1 MNKNNSFRSS
11 NFQLFFVNLSHILNV
26 FIIHL
31 KITPMLSTLKKYF
44 GYNSFR
50 PMQEDIIRHILSN
63 KDCLV
68 LMPTGGGKS
77 ICYQIPA
84 LMMPGT
90 AIVVSPLISL
100 MKDQVES
107 LRANGI
113 AAAALNSN
121 ASEAENH
128 DIAERANKGEYKLL
142 YVSPEKLMSE
152 IQYGIFSNSHGTA
165 PTGSLKV
172 SMFAIDEA
180 HCISHWG
187 HDFRPEYTQLGW
199 LKELFPNVPVAA
211 FTATADKITKEDII
225 QQLRLDKDETEE
237 VKIFISSFDRP
248 NLSLDVR
255 RGYSAKD
262 KLRFLLSLIA
272 RHHNESGIIYCM
284 SRKTTE
290 MVAEKLQEKG
300 IRAKAYHAGLS
311 AKERDDVQ
319 EAFIK
324 DEIDVVC
331 ATVAFGMG
339 IDKSNVRFVV
349 HYNLPK
355 SIESYYQEIG
365 RGGRDGLPCETIL
378 FYQVGDLITL
388 RKFAE
393 DSGQQNINNEK
404 LDRMQEYA
412 ESQVCRRRILL
423 NYFGETM
430 DHNCENC
437 DVCKNPPQ
445 RFDGTILV
453 QKALS
458 AIMRTQ
464 QQVGFK
470 LLIDILRGASNQE
483 VYQKGYHLIKTY
495 GCGRDVIF
503 KDWQDYLL
511 QMLHLG
517 YIEIDYKDNSHIKIT
532 SQGEDVLY
540 KRKQALLATINRE
553 DFTVKG
559 RKQKELQQLHF
570 EEQQTE
576 KTEDK
581 TLFENLRQ
589 LRLKIA
595 SERSVPPY
603 VIFSD
608 KTLHQL
614 AIVQPITYIAF
625 GSISGVGTHKLE
637 SLGTIFV
644 KAIREYKGL
653 STNESEEWNNRN
665 INKDIEIKDS
675 VTTPKAKKSVRDFV
689 TFNGTEYHI
698 GSELMG
704 CIKWRTTIE
713 YVGKDVYYNLWKEN
727 RYPMTRYIS
736 EDVQCRDMVVKH
748 FAEIISAVYNVEVS
762 PDYQTVI
769 IPVRTEYD
777 ENGKPV
783 HSLDGVSF
791 EEALDKYRE
800 FVEQNGH
807 LPFATSGEYEC
818 SLRRWQQE
826 INHDI
831 RPLTHTQYKEFEE
844 LMASYA
850 DVPRTRVI
858 WEKKKEQEKENMSY
872 IEQQRLKHSKAYAQ
886 WTKEEDQKLIE
897 LYSKGE
903 TIEELCKIFA
913 RNKGAIK
920 SRIKKLSQ

>member
-1 MNKNNSFRSS
+1 
-11 NFQLFFVNLSHILNV
+11 
-26 FIIHL
+26 
-31 KITPMLSTLKKYF
+31 MLSTLKRYF

-50 PMQEDIIRHILSN
+50 PLQENIIRHILSN
-63 KDCLV
+63 KDSLV

-128 DIAERANKGEYKLL
+128 DIAERAYRGEYKLL
-142 YVSPEKLMSE
+142 YVSPEKLLSE
-152 IQYGIFSNSHGTA
+152 IQYGILSNSCGTA
-165 PTGSLKV
+165 PAGSLKV

-180 HCISHWG
+180 HCISQWG
-187 HDFRPEYTQLGW
+187 HDFRPEYTQLGR

-225 QQLRLDKDETEE
+225 QQLRLDKDETGK

-262 KLRFLLSLIA
+262 KLRFLFSLIA

-290 MVAEKLQEKG
+290 RVAEKLQENG

-319 EAFIK
+319 EAFIN

-393 DSGQQNINNEK
+393 ESGQQDINNEK

-495 GCGRDVIF
+495 GCGRDVQF

-540 KRKQALLATINRE
+540 KRKQAQLAIINRE

-559 RKQKELQQLHF
+559 RKQKERQQLHF
-570 EEQQTE
+570 EELQTE
-576 KTEDK
+576 MAEDK
-581 TLFENLRQ
+581 TLFENLRL

-595 SERSVPPY
+595 SERGVPPY
-603 VIFSD
+603 VVFSD

-653 STNESEEWNNRN
+653 STNETEEWNDKN

-675 VTTPKAKKSVRDFV
+675 VTTPKVKKSVRDFV

-704 CIKWRTTIE
+704 CIKWHTTIKN
-713 YVGKDVYYNLWKEN
+713 VGKDVYYTLWQEN
-727 RYPMTRYIS
+727 RYPMIRYIS
-736 EDVQCRDMVVKH
+736 EDVQCRDMVVKR
-748 FAEIISAVYNVEVS
+748 FAEIISAVYNVVVS
-762 PDYQTVI
+762 SDYQTVT

-783 HSLDGVSF
+783 HSLEGASF
-791 EEALDKYRE
+791 EEALDKFKQ

-850 DVPRTRVI
+850 DMPRTRVL

-872 IEQQRLKHSKAYAQ
+872 IEQQRLKHSKAYVQ
-886 WTKEEDQKLIE
+886 WTEDEDKKLIE
-897 LYSKGE
+897 LHAIGK
-903 TIEELCKIFA
+903 TIEELCKIFE
-913 RNKGAIK
+913 RNEGAIK

>member
-1 MNKNNSFRSS
+1 
-11 NFQLFFVNLSHILNV
+11 
-26 FIIHL
+26 
-31 KITPMLSTLKKYF
+31 MLSTLKRYF

-50 PMQEDIIRHILSN
+50 PLQENIIRHILSN
-63 KDCLV
+63 KDSLV

-128 DIAERANKGEYKLL
+128 DIAERAYRGEYKLL
-142 YVSPEKLMSE
+142 YVSPEKLLSE
-152 IQYGIFSNSHGTA
+152 IQYGILSNSCGTA
-165 PTGSLKV
+165 PAGSLKV

-180 HCISHWG
+180 HCISQWG
-187 HDFRPEYTQLGW
+187 HDFRPEYTQLGR

-225 QQLRLDKDETEE
+225 QQLRLDKDETGK

-262 KLRFLLSLIA
+262 KLRFLFSFIA

-290 MVAEKLQEKG
+290 RVAEKLQENG

-319 EAFIK
+319 EAFIN

-393 DSGQQNINNEK
+393 ESGQQDINNEK

-423 NYFGETM
+423 NYFSETM
-430 DHNCENC
+430 DHDCYNC
-437 DVCKNPPQ
+437 DVCKNPPH

-495 GCGRDVIF
+495 GCGRDVQF

-540 KRKQALLATINRE
+540 KRKQAQLAIINRE

-559 RKQKELQQLHF
+559 RKQKERQQLHF
-570 EEQQTE
+570 EELQTE
-576 KTEDK
+576 MAEDK
-581 TLFENLRQ
+581 TLFENLRL

-595 SERSVPPY
+595 SERGVPPY
-603 VIFSD
+603 VVFSD

-644 KAIREYKGL
+644 KAIRDYKGL
-653 STNESEEWNNRN
+653 STNETEEWNDKN

-675 VTTPKAKKSVRDFV
+675 VTTPKVKKSVRDFV

-704 CIKWRTTIE
+704 CIKWHTTIKN
-713 YVGKDVYYNLWKEN
+713 VGKDVYYTLWQEN

-736 EDVQCRDMVVKH
+736 EDVQCRDMVVKR
-748 FAEIISAVYNVEVS
+748 FAEIISAVYNVVVS
-762 PDYQTVI
+762 SDYQTVT

-783 HSLDGVSF
+783 HSLEGASF
-791 EEALDKYRE
+791 EEALDKFKQ

-850 DVPRTRVI
+850 DMPRTRVL

-872 IEQQRLKHSKAYAQ
+872 IEQQRLKHSKAYVQ
-886 WTKEEDQKLIE
+886 WTEDEDKKLIE
-897 LYSKGE
+897 LHAIGK
-903 TIEELCKIFA
+903 TIEELCKIFE
-913 RNKGAIK
+913 RNEGAIK

>member
-1 MNKNNSFRSS
+1 
-11 NFQLFFVNLSHILNV
+11 
-26 FIIHL
+26 
-31 KITPMLSTLKKYF
+31 MLSTLKRYF

-50 PMQEDIIRHILSN
+50 PLQENIIRYILSN

-128 DIAERANKGEYKLL
+128 DIAERAYRGEYKLL
-142 YVSPEKLMSE
+142 YVSPEKLLSE
-152 IQYGIFSNSHGTA
+152 IQHGIFSNSCGTK

-180 HCISHWG
+180 HCISQWG
-187 HDFRPEYTQLGW
+187 HDFRQEYTQLGK

-225 QQLRLDKDETEE
+225 QQLRLDKDETGE

-284 SRKTTE
+284 SRKNTE
-290 MVAEKLQEKG
+290 MVAEKLQENG

-311 AKERDDVQ
+311 AMERDDVQ
-319 EAFIK
+319 EAFIN

-393 DSGQQNINNEK
+393 ESGQQDINNEK

-430 DHNCENC
+430 DHDCDNC
-437 DVCKNPPQ
+437 DVCKNPPH

-464 QQVGFK
+464 QKVGFK

-540 KRKQALLATINRE
+540 KRKQAQLAFINRE

-559 RKQKELQQLHF
+559 RKQKKERQQLHF

-576 KTEDK
+576 MTEDK

-595 SERSVPPY
+595 SERGVPPY

-608 KTLHQL
+608 KTLHHL

-653 STNESEEWNNRN
+653 STNETEEWNDTT
-665 INKDIEIKDS
+665 IKKDIVIKDS

-713 YVGKDVYYNLWKEN
+713 NVGKDVYYNLWQEN

-736 EDVQCRDMVVKH
+736 EDVQCRNMVVKR
-748 FAEIISAVYNVEVS
+748 FAEIISAVYNVVVS
-762 PDYQTVI
+762 SDYQTVI

-791 EEALDKYRE
+791 EEALDKFRR

-807 LPFATSGEYEC
+807 LPFATSSEYEC

-850 DVPRTRVI
+850 DMPKTRVL

-872 IEQQRLKHSKAYAQ
+872 IEQQRLKHSKAYVQ
-886 WTKEEDQKLIE
+886 WTEDEDKKLIE
-897 LYSKGE
+897 LHAIGK
-903 TIEELCKIFA
+903 TIEELCKIFE
-913 RNKGAIK
+913 RNEGAIK

>member
-1 MNKNNSFRSS
+1 
-11 NFQLFFVNLSHILNV
+11 
-26 FIIHL
+26 
-31 KITPMLSTLKKYF
+31 MLSTLKRYF
-44 GYNSFR
+44 FFFFFR
-50 PMQEDIIRHILSN
+50 PLQENIIRHILSN
-63 KDCLV
+63 KDSLV

-128 DIAERANKGEYKLL
+128 DIAERAYRGEYKLL
-142 YVSPEKLMSE
+142 YVSPEKLLSK
-152 IQYGIFSNSHGTA
+152 IQYGILSNSCGTA
-165 PTGSLKV
+165 PAGSLKV

-180 HCISHWG
+180 HCISQWG
-187 HDFRPEYTQLGW
+187 HDFRPEYTQLGR

-225 QQLRLDKDETEE
+225 QQLRLDKDETGK
-237 VKIFISSFDRP
+237 VKIFISSFERP

-262 KLRFLLSLIA
+262 KLRFLFSLIA

-290 MVAEKLQEKG
+290 RVAEKLQENG

-311 AKERDDVQ
+311 ARERDDVQ
-319 EAFIK
+319 EAFIN

-393 DSGQQNINNEK
+393 ESGQQDINNEK

-412 ESQVCRRRILL
+412 ESQVCRRSILL
-423 NYFGETM
+423 NYFSETM
-430 DHNCENC
+430 DHDCYNC
-437 DVCKNPPQ
+437 DVCKNPPH

-495 GCGRDVIF
+495 GCGRDVQF

-517 YIEIDYKDNSHIKIT
+517 YIEIDYKDNSHIKIK

-540 KRKQALLATINRE
+540 KRKQAQLAIINRE

-559 RKQKELQQLHF
+559 RKQKERQQLHF
-570 EEQQTE
+570 EELQTE
-576 KTEDK
+576 MAEDK
-581 TLFENLRQ
+581 TLFENLRL

-595 SERSVPPY
+595 SERGVPPY
-603 VIFSD
+603 VVFSD

-644 KAIREYKGL
+644 KAIRVYKGL
-653 STNESEEWNNRN
+653 STNETEEWNDKN
-665 INKDIEIKDS
+665 INKDIVIKES
-675 VTTPKAKKSVRDFV
+675 VTTSKAKKSVRNFV

-704 CIKWRTTIE
+704 CIKWHTTIKN
-713 YVGKDVYYNLWKEN
+713 VGKDVYYTLWQEN

-736 EDVQCRDMVVKH
+736 EDLQYRDMVVKR
-748 FAEIISAVYNVEVS
+748 FAEIISALYNVVVS
-762 PDYQTVI
+762 SDYQTVT

-783 HSLDGVSF
+783 HSLEGASF
-791 EEALDKYRE
+791 EEALDKFKQ

-850 DVPRTRVI
+850 DMPRTRVL

-872 IEQQRLKHSKAYAQ
+872 IEQQRLKHSKAYVQ
-886 WTKEEDQKLIE
+886 WTEDEDKKLIE
-897 LYSKGE
+897 LHAMGK
-903 TIEELCKIFA
+903 TIEELCKIFE
-913 RNKGAIK
+913 RNEGAIK
-920 SRIKKLSQ
+920 SRIKKISQ

>member
-1 MNKNNSFRSS
+1 
-11 NFQLFFVNLSHILNV
+11 
-26 FIIHL
+26 
-31 KITPMLSTLKKYF
+31 MLSTLKRYF

-50 PMQEDIIRHILSN
+50 PLQENIIRHILSN

-128 DIAERANKGEYKLL
+128 DIAERAYRGEYKLL
-142 YVSPEKLMSE
+142 YVSPEKLLSE
-152 IQYGIFSNSHGTA
+152 IQYGIFSNSHGTE

-180 HCISHWG
+180 HCISQWG
-187 HDFRPEYTQLGW
+187 HDFRPEYTQLGK

-225 QQLRLDKDETEE
+225 QQLRLDKDETGE

-255 RGYSAKD
+255 RGYSAKE

-300 IRAKAYHAGLS
+300 IRAKAYHARLS

-319 EAFIK
+319 EAFIN

-339 IDKSNVRFVV
+339 IDKSNVHFVV

-378 FYQVGDLITL
+378 FYQVGDLIML

-393 DSGQQNINNEK
+393 ESGQQNINNEK

-430 DHNCENC
+430 DHDCDNC
-437 DVCKNPPQ
+437 DVCKNPPK

-458 AIMRTQ
+458 AIMRTK

-540 KRKQALLATINRE
+540 KRKQALLAIINRE

-559 RKQKELQQLHF
+559 RKQKERQQLQF

-576 KTEDK
+576 MAEDK

-595 SERSVPPY
+595 SERGVPPY

-625 GSISGVGTHKLE
+625 GSISGIGTHKLE

-653 STNESEEWNNRN
+653 STKETEEWNDKN

-689 TFNGTEYHI
+689 TLNGTEYHI

-704 CIKWRTTIE
+704 CIKWRTTIGN
-713 YVGKDVYYNLWKEN
+713 VSKDVYYTLWQEN

-736 EDVQCRDMVVKH
+736 EDVQCRDMVVKR

-783 HSLDGVSF
+783 HSLEGVSF
-791 EEALDKYRE
+791 EEALDKFKQ
-800 FVEQNGH
+800 FVKQNGH

-850 DVPRTRVI
+850 DLPRTRVL
-858 WEKKKEQEKENMSY
+858 WEKKKEQAFYDALTKPQAVKDFYENDQLVAMAKELTEALRSSKTIDWRQKESARAKMRSMVKRLLKKY
-872 IEQQRLKHSKAYAQ
+872 KYPPEEQEAALETVIRQC
-886 WTKEEDQKLIE
+886 E
-897 LYSKGE
+897 LYADSDD
-903 TIEELCKIFA
+903 
-913 RNKGAIK
+913 N
-920 SRIKKLSQ
+920 

>member
-1 MNKNNSFRSS
+1 
-11 NFQLFFVNLSHILNV
+11 
-26 FIIHL
+26 
-31 KITPMLSTLKKYF
+31 MLSTLKRYF

-50 PMQEDIIRHILSN
+50 PLQENIIRHILSN

-128 DIAERANKGEYKLL
+128 DIAERAYRGEYKLL
-142 YVSPEKLMSE
+142 YVSPEKLLSE
-152 IQYGIFSNSHGTA
+152 IQYGILSNSCGTA
-165 PTGSLKV
+165 PAGSLKV

-180 HCISHWG
+180 HCISQWG
-187 HDFRPEYTQLGW
+187 HDFRPEYTQLGR

-225 QQLRLDKDETEE
+225 QQLRLDKDETGK

-262 KLRFLLSLIA
+262 KLRFLFSLIA

-290 MVAEKLQEKG
+290 RVAEKLQENG

-319 EAFIK
+319 EAFIN

-393 DSGQQNINNEK
+393 ESGQQDINNEK

-423 NYFGETM
+423 NYFSETM
-430 DHNCENC
+430 DHDCYNC
-437 DVCKNPPQ
+437 DVCKNPPH

-495 GCGRDVIF
+495 GCGRDVQF

-540 KRKQALLATINRE
+540 KRKQAQLAIINRE

-559 RKQKELQQLHF
+559 RKQKERQQLHF
-570 EEQQTE
+570 EELQTE
-576 KTEDK
+576 MAEDK
-581 TLFENLRQ
+581 TLFENLRL

-595 SERSVPPY
+595 SERGVPPY
-603 VIFSD
+603 VVFSD

-653 STNESEEWNNRN
+653 STNETEEWNDKN

-675 VTTPKAKKSVRDFV
+675 VTTPKVKKSVRDFV

-704 CIKWRTTIE
+704 CIKWHTTIKN
-713 YVGKDVYYNLWKEN
+713 VGKDVYYTLWQEN

-736 EDVQCRDMVVKH
+736 EDVQCRDMVVKR
-748 FAEIISAVYNVEVS
+748 FAEIISAVYNVVVS
-762 PDYQTVI
+762 SDYQTVT

-783 HSLDGVSF
+783 HSLEGASF
-791 EEALDKYRE
+791 EEALDKFKQ

-850 DVPRTRVI
+850 DMPRTRVL

-872 IEQQRLKHSKAYAQ
+872 IEQQRLKHSKAYVQ
-886 WTKEEDQKLIE
+886 WTEDEDKKLIE
-897 LYSKGE
+897 LHAIGK
-903 TIEELCKIFA
+903 TIEELCEIFE
-913 RNKGAIK
+913 RNEGAIK

>member
-1 MNKNNSFRSS
+1 
-11 NFQLFFVNLSHILNV
+11 
-26 FIIHL
+26 
-31 KITPMLSTLKKYF
+31 MLSTLKRYF

-50 PMQEDIIRHILSN
+50 PLQENIIRHILSN

-128 DIAERANKGEYKLL
+128 DIAERAYRGEYKLL
-142 YVSPEKLMSE
+142 YVSPEKLLSE
-152 IQYGIFSNSHGTA
+152 IQYGILSNSCGTA
-165 PTGSLKV
+165 PAGSLKV

-180 HCISHWG
+180 HCISQWG
-187 HDFRPEYTQLGW
+187 HDFRPEYTQLGR

-225 QQLRLDKDETEE
+225 QQLRLDKDETGK

-262 KLRFLLSLIA
+262 KLRFLFSLIA

-290 MVAEKLQEKG
+290 RVAEKLQENG

-319 EAFIK
+319 EAFIN

-393 DSGQQNINNEK
+393 ESGQQDINNEK

-423 NYFGETM
+423 NYFSETM
-430 DHNCENC
+430 DHDCYNC
-437 DVCKNPPQ
+437 DVCKNPPH

-495 GCGRDVIF
+495 GCGRDVQF

-540 KRKQALLATINRE
+540 KRKQAQLAIINRE

-559 RKQKELQQLHF
+559 RKQKERQQLHF
-570 EEQQTE
+570 EELQTE
-576 KTEDK
+576 MAEDK
-581 TLFENLRQ
+581 TLFENLRL

-595 SERSVPPY
+595 SERGVPPY
-603 VIFSD
+603 VVFSD

-653 STNESEEWNNRN
+653 STNETEEWNDKN

-675 VTTPKAKKSVRDFV
+675 VTTPKVKKSVRDFV

-704 CIKWRTTIE
+704 CIKWHTTIKN
-713 YVGKDVYYNLWKEN
+713 VGKDVYYTLWQEN

-736 EDVQCRDMVVKH
+736 EDVQCRDMVVKR
-748 FAEIISAVYNVEVS
+748 FAEIISAVYNVVVS
-762 PDYQTVI
+762 SDYQTVT

-783 HSLDGVSF
+783 HSLEGASF
-791 EEALDKYRE
+791 EEALDKFKQ

-850 DVPRTRVI
+850 DMPRTRVL

-872 IEQQRLKHSKAYAQ
+872 IEQQRLKHSKAYVQ
-886 WTKEEDQKLIE
+886 WTEDEDKKLIE
-897 LYSKGE
+897 LHAIGK
-903 TIEELCKIFA
+903 TIEDLCKIFE
-913 RNKGAIK
+913 RNEGAIK

>member
-1 MNKNNSFRSS
+1 
-11 NFQLFFVNLSHILNV
+11 
-26 FIIHL
+26 
-31 KITPMLSTLKKYF
+31 MLSTLKRYF

-50 PMQEDIIRHILSN
+50 PLQENIIRHILSN
-63 KDCLV
+63 KDSLV

-128 DIAERANKGEYKLL
+128 DIAERAYRGEYKLL
-142 YVSPEKLMSE
+142 YVSPEKLLSE
-152 IQYGIFSNSHGTA
+152 IQYGILSNSCGTA
-165 PTGSLKV
+165 PAGSLKV

-180 HCISHWG
+180 HCISQWG
-187 HDFRPEYTQLGW
+187 HDFRPEYTQLGR

-225 QQLRLDKDETEE
+225 QQLRLDKDETGK

-262 KLRFLLSLIA
+262 KLRFLFSLIA

-290 MVAEKLQEKG
+290 RVAEKLQENG

-319 EAFIK
+319 EAFIN

-393 DSGQQNINNEK
+393 ESGQQDINNEK

-423 NYFGETM
+423 NYFSETM
-430 DHNCENC
+430 DHDCYNC
-437 DVCKNPPQ
+437 DVCKNPPH

-495 GCGRDVIF
+495 GCGRDVQF

-540 KRKQALLATINRE
+540 KRKQAQLAIINRE

-559 RKQKELQQLHF
+559 RKQKERQQLHF
-570 EEQQTE
+570 EELQTE
-576 KTEDK
+576 MAEDK
-581 TLFENLRQ
+581 TLFENLRL

-595 SERSVPPY
+595 SERGVPPY
-603 VIFSD
+603 VVFSD

-653 STNESEEWNNRN
+653 STNETEEWNDKN

-675 VTTPKAKKSVRDFV
+675 VTTPKVKKSVRDFV

-704 CIKWRTTIE
+704 CIKWHTTIKN
-713 YVGKDVYYNLWKEN
+713 VGKDVYYTLWQEN

-736 EDVQCRDMVVKH
+736 EDVQCRDMVVKR
-748 FAEIISAVYNVEVS
+748 FAEIISAVYNVVVS
-762 PDYQTVI
+762 SDYQTVT

-783 HSLDGVSF
+783 HSLEGASF
-791 EEALDKYRE
+791 EEALDKFKQ

-850 DVPRTRVI
+850 DMPRTRVL

-872 IEQQRLKHSKAYAQ
+872 IEQQRLKHSKAYVQ
-886 WTKEEDQKLIE
+886 WTEDEDKKLIE
-897 LYSKGE
+897 LHAIGK
-903 TIEELCKIFA
+903 TIEELCKIFE
-913 RNKGAIK
+913 RNEGAIK

>member
-1 MNKNNSFRSS
+1 
-11 NFQLFFVNLSHILNV
+11 
-26 FIIHL
+26 
-31 KITPMLSTLKKYF
+31 MLSTLKRYF

-50 PMQEDIIRHILSN
+50 PLQENIIRHILSN

-128 DIAERANKGEYKLL
+128 DIAERAYRGEYKLL
-142 YVSPEKLMSE
+142 YVSPEKLLSE
-152 IQYGIFSNSHGTA
+152 IQYGILSNSCGIA

-180 HCISHWG
+180 HCISQWG
-187 HDFRPEYTQLGW
+187 HDFRPEYTQLGR

-225 QQLRLDKDETEE
+225 QQLRLDKDETGK

-262 KLRFLLSLIA
+262 KLRFLFSLIA

-290 MVAEKLQEKG
+290 RVAEKLQENG

-319 EAFIK
+319 EAFIN

-393 DSGQQNINNEK
+393 ESGQQDINNEK

-423 NYFGETM
+423 NYFSETM
-430 DHNCENC
+430 DHDCYNC
-437 DVCKNPPQ
+437 DVCKNPPH

-495 GCGRDVIF
+495 GCGRDVQF

-540 KRKQALLATINRE
+540 KRKQAQLAIINRE

-559 RKQKELQQLHF
+559 RKQKERQQLHF
-570 EEQQTE
+570 EELLTE
-576 KTEDK
+576 MAEDK
-581 TLFENLRQ
+581 TLFENLRL

-595 SERSVPPY
+595 SERGVPPY

-653 STNESEEWNNRN
+653 STNETEEWNDKN

-675 VTTPKAKKSVRDFV
+675 VTTPKVKKSVRDFV

-704 CIKWRTTIE
+704 RIKWHTTIKN
-713 YVGKDVYYNLWKEN
+713 VGKDVYYTLWQEN

-736 EDVQCRDMVVKH
+736 EDVQCRDMVVKR
-748 FAEIISAVYNVEVS
+748 FAEIISAVYNVVVS
-762 PDYQTVI
+762 SDYQTVT

-783 HSLDGVSF
+783 HSLEGVSF
-791 EEALDKYRE
+791 EEALDKFKQ

-850 DVPRTRVI
+850 DLPRTRVL

-872 IEQQRLKHSKAYAQ
+872 IEQQRLKHSKAYVQ
-886 WTKEEDQKLIE
+886 WTEDEDKKLIE
-897 LYSKGE
+897 LHAIGK
-903 TIEELCKIFA
+903 TIEELCKIFE
-913 RNKGAIK
+913 RNEGAIK

>member
-1 MNKNNSFRSS
+1 
-11 NFQLFFVNLSHILNV
+11 
-26 FIIHL
+26 
-31 KITPMLSTLKKYF
+31 MLSTLKRYF

-50 PMQEDIIRHILSN
+50 PLQENIIRHILSN

-128 DIAERANKGEYKLL
+128 DIAERAYRGEYKLL
-142 YVSPEKLMSE
+142 YVSPEKLLSE
-152 IQYGIFSNSHGTA
+152 IQYGILSNSCGTA
-165 PTGSLKV
+165 PAGSLKV

-180 HCISHWG
+180 HCISQWG
-187 HDFRPEYTQLGW
+187 YDFRPEYTQLGR

-225 QQLRLDKDETEE
+225 QQLRLDKDETGK
-237 VKIFISSFDRP
+237 VKIFISSFERP

-262 KLRFLLSLIA
+262 KLRFLFSLIA

-290 MVAEKLQEKG
+290 RVAEKLQENG

-311 AKERDDVQ
+311 ARERDDVQ
-319 EAFIK
+319 EAFIN

-393 DSGQQNINNEK
+393 ESGQQDINNEK

-423 NYFGETM
+423 NYFSETM
-430 DHNCENC
+430 DHDCYNC
-437 DVCKNPPQ
+437 DVCKNPPH

-495 GCGRDVIF
+495 GCGRDVQF

-517 YIEIDYKDNSHIKIT
+517 YIEIDYKDNSHIRIK

-540 KRKQALLATINRE
+540 KRKQAQLAIINRE

-559 RKQKELQQLHF
+559 RKQKERQQLHF
-570 EEQQTE
+570 EELQTE
-576 KTEDK
+576 MAEDK
-581 TLFENLRQ
+581 TLFENLRL

-595 SERSVPPY
+595 SERGVPPY
-603 VIFSD
+603 VVFSD

-644 KAIREYKGL
+644 KAIRVYKGL
-653 STNESEEWNNRN
+653 STNETEEWNDKN

-675 VTTPKAKKSVRDFV
+675 VTTPKVKKSVRDFV

-704 CIKWRTTIE
+704 CIKWHTTIKN
-713 YVGKDVYYNLWKEN
+713 VGKDVYYTLWQEN

-736 EDVQCRDMVVKH
+736 EDVQCRDMVVKR
-748 FAEIISAVYNVEVS
+748 FAEIISAVYNVVVS
-762 PDYQTVI
+762 SDYQTVT

-783 HSLDGVSF
+783 HSLEGASF
-791 EEALDKYRE
+791 EEALDKFKQ

-850 DVPRTRVI
+850 DMPRTRVL

-872 IEQQRLKHSKAYAQ
+872 IEQQRLKHSKAYVQ
-886 WTKEEDQKLIE
+886 WTEDEDKKLIE
-897 LYSKGE
+897 LHAIGK
-903 TIEELCKIFA
+903 TIEELCKIFE
-913 RNKGAIK
+913 RNEGAIK

>member
-1 MNKNNSFRSS
+1 
-11 NFQLFFVNLSHILNV
+11 
-26 FIIHL
+26 
-31 KITPMLSTLKKYF
+31 MLSTLKRYF

-50 PMQEDIIRHILSN
+50 PLQENIIRHILSN
-63 KDCLV
+63 KDSLV

-128 DIAERANKGEYKLL
+128 DIAERAYRGEYKLL
-142 YVSPEKLMSE
+142 YVSPEKLLSE
-152 IQYGIFSNSHGTA
+152 IQYGILSNSCGTA
-165 PTGSLKV
+165 PAGSLKV

-180 HCISHWG
+180 HCISQWG
-187 HDFRPEYTQLGW
+187 HDFRPEYTQLGR

-225 QQLRLDKDETEE
+225 QQLRLDKDETGK

-262 KLRFLLSLIA
+262 KLRFLFSLIA

-290 MVAEKLQEKG
+290 MVAEKLQENG

-319 EAFIK
+319 EAFIN

-393 DSGQQNINNEK
+393 ESGQQDINNEK

-423 NYFGETM
+423 NYFSETM
-430 DHNCENC
+430 DHDCYNC
-437 DVCKNPPQ
+437 DVCKNPPH

-495 GCGRDVIF
+495 GCGRDVQF

-540 KRKQALLATINRE
+540 KRKQAQLAIINRE

-559 RKQKELQQLHF
+559 RKQKERQQLHF
-570 EEQQTE
+570 EELQTE
-576 KTEDK
+576 MAEDK
-581 TLFENLRQ
+581 TLFENLRL

-595 SERSVPPY
+595 SERGVPPY
-603 VIFSD
+603 VVFSD

-653 STNESEEWNNRN
+653 STNETEEWNDKN

-675 VTTPKAKKSVRDFV
+675 VTTPKVKKSVRDFV

-704 CIKWRTTIE
+704 CIKWHTTIKN
-713 YVGKDVYYNLWKEN
+713 VGKDVYYTLWQEN

-736 EDVQCRDMVVKH
+736 EDVQCRDMVVKR
-748 FAEIISAVYNVEVS
+748 FAEIISAVYNVVVS
-762 PDYQTVI
+762 SDYQTVT

-783 HSLDGVSF
+783 HSLEGASF
-791 EEALDKYRE
+791 EEALDKFKQ

-818 SLRRWQQE
+818 SLCRWQQE

-850 DVPRTRVI
+850 DMPRTRGL

-872 IEQQRLKHSKAYAQ
+872 IEQQRLKHSKAYVQ
-886 WTKEEDQKLIE
+886 WTEDEDKKLIE
-897 LYSKGE
+897 LHAIGK
-903 TIEELCKIFA
+903 TIEELCKIFE

>member
-1 MNKNNSFRSS
+1 
-11 NFQLFFVNLSHILNV
+11 
-26 FIIHL
+26 
-31 KITPMLSTLKKYF
+31 MLSTLKRYF

-50 PMQEDIIRHILSN
+50 PLQENIIRHILSN

-128 DIAERANKGEYKLL
+128 DIAERAYRGEYKLL
-142 YVSPEKLMSE
+142 YVSPEKLLSE
-152 IQYGIFSNSHGTA
+152 IQHGIFCNSHGTE

-180 HCISHWG
+180 HCISQWG
-187 HDFRPEYTQLGW
+187 HDFRPEYTQLCK
-199 LKELFPNVPVAA
+199 LKDLFPNVPVAA

-225 QQLRLDKDETEE
+225 QQLRLDKDETGE

-272 RHHNESGIIYCM
+272 RHHNENGIIYCM

-311 AKERDDVQ
+311 ANERDDVQ
-319 EAFIK
+319 EAFIN
-324 DEIDVVC
+324 DEINVVC

-378 FYQVGDLITL
+378 FYQVGDLIML

-393 DSGQQNINNEK
+393 ESGQQNINNEK

-430 DHNCENC
+430 DHDCDNC
-437 DVCKNPPQ
+437 DVCKNPPK

-458 AIMRTQ
+458 AIMRTK

-503 KDWQDYLL
+503 KDWRDYLL

-532 SQGEDVLY
+532 SQGEEVLY
-540 KRKQALLATINRE
+540 KRKQAQLAIINRE

-559 RKQKELQQLHF
+559 RKQKERHQLQF

-576 KTEDK
+576 MAEDK

-653 STNESEEWNNRN
+653 STNETEEWNDKN

-675 VTTPKAKKSVRDFV
+675 VTTPKTKKSVRDFV
-689 TFNGTEYHI
+689 TLNGTEYHI

-704 CIKWRTTIE
+704 CIKWRTTIGN
-713 YVGKDVYYNLWKEN
+713 VSKDVYYTLWQEN

-736 EDVQCRDMVVKH
+736 ENVQCRDMVVKR

-783 HSLDGVSF
+783 HSLECVSF
-791 EEALDKYRE
+791 EEALDKFKQ

-850 DVPRTRVI
+850 DLPRTRVL
-858 WEKKKEQEKENMSY
+858 WEKKKEQENTLNK
-872 IEQQRLKHSKAYAQ
+872 EQQDLIYSKAYAQ

>member
-1 MNKNNSFRSS
+1 
-11 NFQLFFVNLSHILNV
+11 
-26 FIIHL
+26 
-31 KITPMLSTLKKYF
+31 MLSTLKRYF

-50 PMQEDIIRHILSN
+50 PLQENIIRHILSN
-63 KDCLV
+63 KDSLV

-128 DIAERANKGEYKLL
+128 DIAERAYRGEYKLL
-142 YVSPEKLMSE
+142 YVSPEKLLSK
-152 IQYGIFSNSHGTA
+152 IQYGILSNSCGTA
-165 PTGSLKV
+165 PAGSLKV

-180 HCISHWG
+180 HCISQWG
-187 HDFRPEYTQLGW
+187 HDFRPEYTQLGR

-225 QQLRLDKDETEE
+225 QQLRLDKDETGK
-237 VKIFISSFDRP
+237 VKIFISSFERP

-262 KLRFLLSLIA
+262 KLRFLFSLIA

-290 MVAEKLQEKG
+290 RVAEKLQENG

-311 AKERDDVQ
+311 ARERDDVQ
-319 EAFIK
+319 EAFIN

-393 DSGQQNINNEK
+393 ESGQQDINNEK

-423 NYFGETM
+423 NYFSETM
-430 DHNCENC
+430 DHDCYNC
-437 DVCKNPPQ
+437 DVCKNPPH

-495 GCGRDVIF
+495 GCGRDVQF

-517 YIEIDYKDNSHIKIT
+517 YIEIDYKDNSHIKIK

-540 KRKQALLATINRE
+540 KRKQAQLAIINRE

-559 RKQKELQQLHF
+559 RKQKERQQLHF
-570 EEQQTE
+570 EELQTE
-576 KTEDK
+576 MADDK
-581 TLFENLRQ
+581 TLFENLRL

-595 SERSVPPY
+595 SERGVPPY
-603 VIFSD
+603 VVFSD

-644 KAIREYKGL
+644 KAIRVYKGL
-653 STNESEEWNNRN
+653 STNETEEWNDKN

-675 VTTPKAKKSVRDFV
+675 VTTPKVKKSVRDFV

-704 CIKWRTTIE
+704 CIKWHTTIKN
-713 YVGKDVYYNLWKEN
+713 VGKDVYYTLWQEN

-736 EDVQCRDMVVKH
+736 EDVQCRDMVVKR
-748 FAEIISAVYNVEVS
+748 FAEIISAVYNVVVS
-762 PDYQTVI
+762 SDYQTVT
-769 IPVRTEYD
+769 IPVRKEYD

-783 HSLDGVSF
+783 HSLEGASF
-791 EEALDKYRE
+791 EEALDKFKQ

-831 RPLTHTQYKEFEE
+831 RPLTHTQYKEFEK

-850 DVPRTRVI
+850 DMPRTRVL

-872 IEQQRLKHSKAYAQ
+872 IEQQRLKHSKAYVQ
-886 WTKEEDQKLIE
+886 WTEDEDKKLIE
-897 LYSKGE
+897 LHAIGK
-903 TIEELCKIFA
+903 TIEELCKIFE
-913 RNKGAIK
+913 RNEGAIK

>member
-1 MNKNNSFRSS
+1 
-11 NFQLFFVNLSHILNV
+11 
-26 FIIHL
+26 
-31 KITPMLSTLKKYF
+31 MLSTLKRYF
-44 GYNSFR
+44 GYSSFR
-50 PMQEDIIRHILSN
+50 PLQENIIRHILSN

-128 DIAERANKGEYKLL
+128 DIAERAYRGEYKLL
-142 YVSPEKLMSE
+142 YVSPEKLLSE
-152 IQYGIFSNSHGTA
+152 IQYGILSNSCGIA
-165 PTGSLKV
+165 PAGFLKV

-180 HCISHWG
+180 HCISQWG
-187 HDFRPEYTQLGW
+187 HDFRPEYTQLGR

-225 QQLRLDKDETEE
+225 QQLRLDKDETGK

-262 KLRFLLSLIA
+262 KLRFLFSLIA

-290 MVAEKLQEKG
+290 RVAEKLQENG

-319 EAFIK
+319 EAFIN

-393 DSGQQNINNEK
+393 ESGQQDINNEK

-423 NYFGETM
+423 NYFSETM
-430 DHNCENC
+430 DHDCYNC
-437 DVCKNPPQ
+437 DVCKNPPH

-495 GCGRDVIF
+495 GCGRDVQF

-540 KRKQALLATINRE
+540 KRKQAQLAIINRE

-559 RKQKELQQLHF
+559 RKQKERQQLHF
-570 EEQQTE
+570 EELQTE
-576 KTEDK
+576 MAEDK
-581 TLFENLRQ
+581 TLFENLRL

-595 SERSVPPY
+595 SERGVPPY
-603 VIFSD
+603 VVFSD

-653 STNESEEWNNRN
+653 STNETEEWNDKN

-675 VTTPKAKKSVRDFV
+675 VTTPKVKKSVRDFV

-704 CIKWRTTIE
+704 CIKWHTTIKN
-713 YVGKDVYYNLWKEN
+713 VGKDVYYTLWQEN

-736 EDVQCRDMVVKH
+736 EDVQCRDMVVKR
-748 FAEIISAVYNVEVS
+748 FAEIISAVYNVVVS
-762 PDYQTVI
+762 SDYQTVT

-783 HSLDGVSF
+783 HSLEGASF
-791 EEALDKYRE
+791 EEALDKFKQ

-850 DVPRTRVI
+850 DMPRTRVL

-872 IEQQRLKHSKAYAQ
+872 IEQQRLKHSKAYVQ
-886 WTKEEDQKLIE
+886 WTEDEDKKLIE
-897 LYSKGE
+897 LHAIGK
-903 TIEELCKIFA
+903 TIEELCKIFE
-913 RNKGAIK
+913 RNEGAIK

>member
-1 MNKNNSFRSS
+1 
-11 NFQLFFVNLSHILNV
+11 
-26 FIIHL
+26 
-31 KITPMLSTLKKYF
+31 MLSTLKRYF

-50 PMQEDIIRHILSN
+50 PLQENIIRHILSN
-63 KDCLV
+63 KDSLV

-128 DIAERANKGEYKLL
+128 DIAERAYRGEYKLL
-142 YVSPEKLMSE
+142 YVSPEKLLSE
-152 IQYGIFSNSHGTA
+152 IQYGILSNSCGTA
-165 PTGSLKV
+165 PAGSLKV

-180 HCISHWG
+180 HCISQWG
-187 HDFRPEYTQLGW
+187 HDFRPEYTQLGR

-225 QQLRLDKDETEE
+225 QQLRLDKDETGK

-262 KLRFLLSLIA
+262 KLRFLFSLIA

-290 MVAEKLQEKG
+290 RVAEKLQENG

-319 EAFIK
+319 EAFIN

-393 DSGQQNINNEK
+393 ESGQQDINNEK

-423 NYFGETM
+423 NYFSETM
-430 DHNCENC
+430 DHDCYNC
-437 DVCKNPPQ
+437 DVCKNPPH

-495 GCGRDVIF
+495 GCGRDVQF

-540 KRKQALLATINRE
+540 KRKQAQLAIINRE

-559 RKQKELQQLHF
+559 RKQKERQQLHF
-570 EEQQTE
+570 EELQTE
-576 KTEDK
+576 MAEDK
-581 TLFENLRQ
+581 TLFENLRL

-595 SERSVPPY
+595 SERGVPPY
-603 VIFSD
+603 VVFSD

-653 STNESEEWNNRN
+653 STNETEEWNDKN

-675 VTTPKAKKSVRDFV
+675 VTTPKVKKSVRDFV

-704 CIKWRTTIE
+704 CIKWHTTIKN
-713 YVGKDVYYNLWKEN
+713 VGKDVYYTLWQEN

-736 EDVQCRDMVVKH
+736 EDVQCRDMVVKR

-783 HSLDGVSF
+783 HSLEGASF
-791 EEALDKYRE
+791 EEALDKFKQ

-818 SLRRWQQE
+818 SLCRWQQE

-850 DVPRTRVI
+850 DMPRTRVL

-872 IEQQRLKHSKAYAQ
+872 IEQQRLKHSKAYVQ
-886 WTKEEDQKLIE
+886 WTEDEDKKLIE
-897 LYSKGE
+897 LHAIGK
-903 TIEELCKIFA
+903 TIEELCKIFE

>member
-1 MNKNNSFRSS
+1 
-11 NFQLFFVNLSHILNV
+11 
-26 FIIHL
+26 
-31 KITPMLSTLKKYF
+31 MLSTLKRYF

-50 PMQEDIIRHILSN
+50 PLQENIIRHILSN

-121 ASEAENH
+121 ASEVENN
-128 DIAERANKGEYKLL
+128 DIAERACRGEYKLL
-142 YVSPEKLMSE
+142 YVSPEKLLSE
-152 IQYGIFSNSHGTA
+152 IQYGIFSNSCGTE
-165 PTGSLKV
+165 PGSSLKI

-180 HCISHWG
+180 HCISQWG
-187 HDFRPEYTQLGW
+187 HDFRPEYTQLGR
-199 LKELFPNVPVAA
+199 LKDLFPNVPVAA
-211 FTATADKITKEDII
+211 FTATADKITKKDII
-225 QQLRLDKDETEE
+225 QQLRLDKDETGE

-311 AKERDDVQ
+311 TNERDDVQ
-319 EAFIK
+319 EAFIN
-324 DEIDVVC
+324 DEINVVC

-430 DHNCENC
+430 DHDCDNC
-437 DVCKNPPQ
+437 DVCKNPPR

-458 AIMRTQ
+458 AIMRTK

-503 KDWQDYLL
+503 KDWRDYLL

-532 SQGEDVLY
+532 SQGEEVLY
-540 KRKQALLATINRE
+540 KRKQAQLAIINRE

-559 RKQKELQQLHF
+559 RKQKERQQLQF

-576 KTEDK
+576 MAEDK

-595 SERSVPPY
+595 SERGIPPY

-625 GSISGVGTHKLE
+625 GSISGIGTHKLE

-653 STNESEEWNNRN
+653 STKETEEWNDKN

-675 VTTPKAKKSVRDFV
+675 VSTPKAKKSVRDFV
-689 TFNGTEYHI
+689 TLNGTEYHI

-704 CIKWRTTIE
+704 CIKWCTTIGN
-713 YVGKDVYYNLWKEN
+713 VSKDVYYTPWQEN

-736 EDVQCRDMVVKH
+736 EDVQCRDMVVKR

-783 HSLDGVSF
+783 HSLEGVSF
-791 EEALDKYRE
+791 EEALDKFKQ

-850 DVPRTRVI
+850 DLPRTRVL

-872 IEQQRLKHSKAYAQ
+872 IEQQRLKHSKAYVQ
-886 WTKEEDQKLIE
+886 WTEDEDKKLIE
-897 LYSKGE
+897 LHAIGK
-903 TIEELCKIFA
+903 TIEELCKIFE
-913 RNKGAIK
+913 RNEGAIK

>member
-1 MNKNNSFRSS
+1 
-11 NFQLFFVNLSHILNV
+11 
-26 FIIHL
+26 
-31 KITPMLSTLKKYF
+31 MLSTLKRYF

-50 PMQEDIIRHILSN
+50 PLQENIIRHILSN

-128 DIAERANKGEYKLL
+128 DIAERAYRGEYKLL
-142 YVSPEKLMSE
+142 YVSPEKLLSE
-152 IQYGIFSNSHGTA
+152 IQHGIFSNSHGTE

-180 HCISHWG
+180 HCISQWG
-187 HDFRPEYTQLGW
+187 HDFRPEYTQLGK
-199 LKELFPNVPVAA
+199 LKELFPNVSVAA

-225 QQLRLDKDETEE
+225 QQLRLDKDETGE

-255 RGYSAKD
+255 RGYSAKE

-300 IRAKAYHAGLS
+300 IRAKAYHARLS

-319 EAFIK
+319 EAFIN

-378 FYQVGDLITL
+378 FYQVGDLIML

-393 DSGQQNINNEK
+393 ESGQQNINNEK

-430 DHNCENC
+430 DHDCDNC
-437 DVCKNPPQ
+437 DVCKNPPK

-458 AIMRTQ
+458 AIMRTK

-495 GCGRDVIF
+495 GCGRDVQF

-540 KRKQALLATINRE
+540 KRKQAQLAIINRE

-559 RKQKELQQLHF
+559 RKQKERQQLHF
-570 EEQQTE
+570 EELQTE
-576 KTEDK
+576 MAEDK

-595 SERSVPPY
+595 SERGIPPY

-625 GSISGVGTHKLE
+625 GSISGIGTHKLE

-653 STNESEEWNNRN
+653 STKETEEWNDKN

-675 VTTPKAKKSVRDFV
+675 VTTSKAKKSVRDFV
-689 TFNGTEYHI
+689 TLNGTEYHI

-704 CIKWRTTIE
+704 CIKWRTTIGN
-713 YVGKDVYYNLWKEN
+713 VSKDVYYTLWQEN

-736 EDVQCRDMVVKH
+736 EDVQCRDMVVKR

-783 HSLDGVSF
+783 HSLEGVSF
-791 EEALDKYRE
+791 EEALDKFKQ

-850 DVPRTRVI
+850 DLPRTRVL
-858 WEKKKEQEKENMSY
+858 WEKKKEQAFYDALTKPQAVKDFYENDQLVTMAKELTEALRSSKTIDWRQKESARAKMRSMVKRLLKKY
-872 IEQQRLKHSKAYAQ
+872 KYPPEEQEAALETVIRQC
-886 WTKEEDQKLIE
+886 E
-897 LYSKGE
+897 LYADSDD
-903 TIEELCKIFA
+903 
-913 RNKGAIK
+913 N
-920 SRIKKLSQ
+920 

>member
-1 MNKNNSFRSS
+1 
-11 NFQLFFVNLSHILNV
+11 
-26 FIIHL
+26 
-31 KITPMLSTLKKYF
+31 MLSTLKRYF

-50 PMQEDIIRHILSN
+50 PLQENIIRHILSN
-63 KDCLV
+63 KDSLV

-128 DIAERANKGEYKLL
+128 DIAERAYRGEYKLL
-142 YVSPEKLMSE
+142 YVSPEKLLSE
-152 IQYGIFSNSHGTA
+152 IQYGILSNSCGTA
-165 PTGSLKV
+165 PAGSLKV

-180 HCISHWG
+180 HCISQWG
-187 HDFRPEYTQLGW
+187 HDFRPEYTQLGR

-225 QQLRLDKDETEE
+225 QQLRLDKDETGK

-262 KLRFLLSLIA
+262 KLRFLFSLIA

-290 MVAEKLQEKG
+290 RVAEKLQENG

-319 EAFIK
+319 EAFIN

-393 DSGQQNINNEK
+393 ESGQQDINNEK

-423 NYFGETM
+423 NYFSETM
-430 DHNCENC
+430 DHDCYNC
-437 DVCKNPPQ
+437 DVCKNPPH

-495 GCGRDVIF
+495 GCGRDVQF

-540 KRKQALLATINRE
+540 KRKQAQLAIINRE

-559 RKQKELQQLHF
+559 RKQKERQQLHF
-570 EEQQTE
+570 EELQTE
-576 KTEDK
+576 MAEDK
-581 TLFENLRQ
+581 TLFENLRL

-595 SERSVPPY
+595 SERGVPPY
-603 VIFSD
+603 VVFSD

-653 STNESEEWNNRN
+653 STNETEEWNDKN

-675 VTTPKAKKSVRDFV
+675 VTTPKVKKSVRDFV

-698 GSELMG
+698 GSELLG
-704 CIKWRTTIE
+704 CIKWHTTIKN
-713 YVGKDVYYNLWKEN
+713 VGKDVYYTLWQEN

-736 EDVQCRDMVVKH
+736 EDVQCRDMVVKR
-748 FAEIISAVYNVEVS
+748 FAEIISAVYNVVVS
-762 PDYQTVI
+762 SDYQTVT

-783 HSLDGVSF
+783 HSLEGASF
-791 EEALDKYRE
+791 EEALDKFKQ

-818 SLRRWQQE
+818 SLCRWQQE

-850 DVPRTRVI
+850 DMPRTRVL

-872 IEQQRLKHSKAYAQ
+872 IEQQRLKHSKAYVQ
-886 WTKEEDQKLIE
+886 WTEDEDKKLIE
-897 LYSKGE
+897 LHAIGK
-903 TIEELCKIFA
+903 TIEELCKIFE

>member
-1 MNKNNSFRSS
+1 
-11 NFQLFFVNLSHILNV
+11 
-26 FIIHL
+26 
-31 KITPMLSTLKKYF
+31 MLSTLKRYF

-50 PMQEDIIRHILSN
+50 PLQENIIRHILSN

-128 DIAERANKGEYKLL
+128 DIAERAYRGEYKLL
-142 YVSPEKLMSE
+142 YVSPEKLLSE
-152 IQYGIFSNSHGTA
+152 IQHGIFSNSHGTE

-180 HCISHWG
+180 HCISQWG
-187 HDFRPEYTQLGW
+187 HDFRPEYTQLGK

-225 QQLRLDKDETEE
+225 QQLRLDKDETGE

-248 NLSLDVR
+248 NLSLDIR

-319 EAFIK
+319 EAFIN

-365 RGGRDGLPCETIL
+365 RGGRDGLPCETVL
-378 FYQVGDLITL
+378 FYQVGDLIML

-393 DSGQQNINNEK
+393 ESGQQNINNEK

-430 DHNCENC
+430 DHDCDNC
-437 DVCKNPPQ
+437 DICKNPPR
-445 RFDGTILV
+445 RFNGTTLV

-458 AIMRTQ
+458 AIMRTK

-540 KRKQALLATINRE
+540 KRKQALLAIINRE

-559 RKQKELQQLHF
+559 RKQKKERQQLHF
-570 EEQQTE
+570 EEQQTGM
-576 KTEDK
+576 TEDK
-581 TLFENLRQ
+581 NLFENLRQ

-595 SERSVPPY
+595 TERGVPPY

-637 SLGTIFV
+637 SLGTMFV
-644 KAIREYKGL
+644 KAIREYKEL
-653 STNESEEWNNRN
+653 STNETEEWNDKN

-713 YVGKDVYYNLWKEN
+713 NVGKDVYYTLWQEN

-736 EDVQCRDMVVKH
+736 EGVQCRDIVLKR
-748 FAEIISAVYNVEVS
+748 FAEIISAVYNVVVS

-783 HSLDGVSF
+783 HSLEGVSF
-791 EEALDKYRE
+791 EEAFYKFKQ

-844 LMASYA
+844 EEVLLTIEGVSSTSFTILEDDISRLTY
-850 DVPRTRVI
+850 VLKPKIQTIQFPTIILKFSRIIVT
-858 WEKKKEQEKENMSY
+858 KESNF
-872 IEQQRLKHSKAYAQ
+872 IKAY
-886 WTKEEDQKLIE
+886 TIRVFLIL
-897 LYSKGE
+897 LYDRNESFIILYIVMQFGH
-903 TIEELCKIFA
+903 IFT
-913 RNKGAIK
+913 NCP
-920 SRIKKLSQ
+920 

>member
-1 MNKNNSFRSS
+1 
-11 NFQLFFVNLSHILNV
+11 
-26 FIIHL
+26 
-31 KITPMLSTLKKYF
+31 MLSTLKRYF

-50 PMQEDIIRHILSN
+50 PLQENIIRHILSN
-63 KDCLV
+63 KDSLV
-68 LMPTGGGKS
+68 LMPTGSGKS

-128 DIAERANKGEYKLL
+128 DIAERAYRGEYKLL
-142 YVSPEKLMSE
+142 YVSPEKLLSE
-152 IQYGIFSNSHGTA
+152 IQYGILSNSCGTA
-165 PTGSLKV
+165 PAGSLKV

-180 HCISHWG
+180 HCISQWG
-187 HDFRPEYTQLGW
+187 HDFRPEYTQLGR

-225 QQLRLDKDETEE
+225 QQLRLDKDETGK

-262 KLRFLLSLIA
+262 KLRFLFSLIA

-290 MVAEKLQEKG
+290 RVAEKLQENG

-319 EAFIK
+319 EAFIN

-393 DSGQQNINNEK
+393 ESGQQDINNEK

-423 NYFGETM
+423 NYFSETM
-430 DHNCENC
+430 DHDCYNC
-437 DVCKNPPQ
+437 DVCKNPPH

-495 GCGRDVIF
+495 GCGRDVQF

-540 KRKQALLATINRE
+540 KRKQAQLAIINRE

-559 RKQKELQQLHF
+559 RKQKERQQLHF
-570 EEQQTE
+570 EELQTE
-576 KTEDK
+576 MAEDK
-581 TLFENLRQ
+581 TLFENLRL

-595 SERSVPPY
+595 SERGVPPY
-603 VIFSD
+603 VVFSD

-653 STNESEEWNNRN
+653 STNETEEWNDKN

-675 VTTPKAKKSVRDFV
+675 VTTPKVKKSVRDFV

-704 CIKWRTTIE
+704 CIKWHTTIKN
-713 YVGKDVYYNLWKEN
+713 VGKDVYYTLWQEN

-736 EDVQCRDMVVKH
+736 EDVQCRDMVVKR
-748 FAEIISAVYNVEVS
+748 FAEIISAVYNVVVS
-762 PDYQTVI
+762 SDYQTVT

-783 HSLDGVSF
+783 HSLEGASF
-791 EEALDKYRE
+791 EEALDKFKQ

-850 DVPRTRVI
+850 DMPRTRVL

-872 IEQQRLKHSKAYAQ
+872 IEQQRLKHSKAYVQ
-886 WTKEEDQKLIE
+886 WTEDEDKKLIE
-897 LYSKGE
+897 LHAIGK
-903 TIEELCKIFA
+903 TIEELCKIFE
-913 RNKGAIK
+913 RNEGAIK

>member
-1 MNKNNSFRSS
+1 
-11 NFQLFFVNLSHILNV
+11 
-26 FIIHL
+26 
-31 KITPMLSTLKKYF
+31 MLSTLKRYF

-50 PMQEDIIRHILSN
+50 PLQENIIRHILSN

-121 ASEAENH
+121 ASEVENN
-128 DIAERANKGEYKLL
+128 DIAERACRGEYKLL
-142 YVSPEKLMSE
+142 YVSPEKLLSE
-152 IQYGIFSNSHGTA
+152 IQHGIFSNSHGTE

-180 HCISHWG
+180 HCISQWG
-187 HDFRPEYTQLGW
+187 HDFRPEYTQLGK

-225 QQLRLDKDETEE
+225 QQLRLDKDETGE

-255 RGYSAKD
+255 RGYSAKE

-319 EAFIK
+319 EAFIN

-378 FYQVGDLITL
+378 FYQVGDLIML

-393 DSGQQNINNEK
+393 ESGQQNINNEK

-430 DHNCENC
+430 DHDCDNC
-437 DVCKNPPQ
+437 DVCKNPPK

-458 AIMRTQ
+458 AIMRTK

-495 GCGRDVIF
+495 GCGRDVQF

-540 KRKQALLATINRE
+540 KRKQAQLAIINRE

-559 RKQKELQQLHF
+559 RKQKERQQLHF
-570 EEQQTE
+570 EELQTE
-576 KTEDK
+576 MAEDK

-595 SERSVPPY
+595 SERGIPPY

-625 GSISGVGTHKLE
+625 GSISGIGTHKLE

-653 STNESEEWNNRN
+653 STKETEEWNDKN

-675 VTTPKAKKSVRDFV
+675 VTTSKAKKSVRDFV
-689 TFNGTEYHI
+689 TLNGTEYHI

-704 CIKWRTTIE
+704 CIKWRTTIGN
-713 YVGKDVYYNLWKEN
+713 VSKDVYYTLWQEN

-736 EDVQCRDMVVKH
+736 EDVQCRDMVVKR

-783 HSLDGVSF
+783 HSLEGVSF
-791 EEALDKYRE
+791 EEALDKFKQ

-850 DVPRTRVI
+850 DLPRTRVL
-858 WEKKKEQEKENMSY
+858 WEKKKEQAFYDALTKPQAVKDFYENDQLVTMAKELTEALRSSKTIDWRQKESARAKMRSMVKRLLKKY
-872 IEQQRLKHSKAYAQ
+872 KYPPEEQEAALETVIRQC
-886 WTKEEDQKLIE
+886 E
-897 LYSKGE
+897 LYADSDD
-903 TIEELCKIFA
+903 
-913 RNKGAIK
+913 N
-920 SRIKKLSQ
+920 

>member
-1 MNKNNSFRSS
+1 
-11 NFQLFFVNLSHILNV
+11 
-26 FIIHL
+26 
-31 KITPMLSTLKKYF
+31 MLSTLKRYF
-44 GYNSFR
+44 GYDSFR
-50 PMQEDIIRHILSN
+50 PLQENIIRHILSN

-128 DIAERANKGEYKLL
+128 VIAERAYRGEYKLL
-142 YVSPEKLMSE
+142 YVSPEKLLSE
-152 IQYGIFSNSHGTA
+152 IQYGIFSNSHGTEPA
-165 PTGSLKV
+165 GSLKV

-180 HCISHWG
+180 HCISQWG
-187 HDFRPEYTQLGW
+187 HDFRPEYTQLGK

-225 QQLRLDKDETEE
+225 QQLRLDKDETGE

-290 MVAEKLQEKG
+290 MVADKLQEKG

-319 EAFIK
+319 EAFIN

-378 FYQVGDLITL
+378 FYQVGDIIML

-393 DSGQQNINNEK
+393 DSGQQDINNEK

-430 DHNCENC
+430 DHDCDNC
-437 DVCKNPPQ
+437 DVCKNPPR

-458 AIMRTQ
+458 AIMRTK

-540 KRKQALLATINRE
+540 KRKQALLAIINRE

-559 RKQKELQQLHF
+559 RKQKERQQLHF
-570 EEQQTE
+570 EELQTE
-576 KTEDK
+576 MAEDK

-653 STNESEEWNNRN
+653 STNESEEWNDRI

-689 TFNGTEYHI
+689 TLNGTEYHI

-704 CIKWRTTIE
+704 CIKWRTTIGN
-713 YVGKDVYYNLWKEN
+713 VSKDVYYTLWQEN

-736 EDVQCRDMVVKH
+736 EDVQCRDMVVKR
-748 FAEIISAVYNVEVS
+748 FAEIISAAYNVVVT

-783 HSLDGVSF
+783 HSLEGVSF
-791 EEALDKYRE
+791 EEALDKFRE

-807 LPFATSGEYEC
+807 LPFAASSEYEC

-858 WEKKKEQEKENMSY
+858 WEKKKEQENMLNT
-872 IEQQRLKHSKAYAQ
+872 EQQDLIHSKAYAQ

-903 TIEELCKIFA
+903 AIEELCKIFA
-913 RNKGAIK
+913 RNEGAIK

>member
-1 MNKNNSFRSS
+1 
-11 NFQLFFVNLSHILNV
+11 
-26 FIIHL
+26 
-31 KITPMLSTLKKYF
+31 MLSTLKRYF

-50 PMQEDIIRHILSN
+50 PLQENIIRHILSN
-63 KDCLV
+63 KDSLV

-128 DIAERANKGEYKLL
+128 DIAERAYRGEYKLL
-142 YVSPEKLMSE
+142 YVSPEKLLSE
-152 IQYGIFSNSHGTA
+152 IQYGILSNSCGTA
-165 PTGSLKV
+165 PAGSLKV

-180 HCISHWG
+180 HCISQWG
-187 HDFRPEYTQLGW
+187 HDFRPEYTQLGR

-225 QQLRLDKDETEE
+225 QQLRLDKDETGK

-262 KLRFLLSLIA
+262 KLRFLFSLIA

-290 MVAEKLQEKG
+290 RVAEKLQENG

-319 EAFIK
+319 EAFIN

-393 DSGQQNINNEK
+393 ESGQQDINNEK

-423 NYFGETM
+423 NYFSETM
-430 DHNCENC
+430 DHDCYNC
-437 DVCKNPPQ
+437 DVCKNPPH

-495 GCGRDVIF
+495 GCGRDVQF

-517 YIEIDYKDNSHIKIT
+517 YIEIDYKDNSHIRIK

-540 KRKQALLATINRE
+540 KRKQAQLAIINRE

-559 RKQKELQQLHF
+559 RKQKERQQLHF
-570 EEQQTE
+570 EELQTE
-576 KTEDK
+576 MAEDK
-581 TLFENLRQ
+581 TLFENLRL

-595 SERSVPPY
+595 SERGVPPY
-603 VIFSD
+603 VVFSD

-653 STNESEEWNNRN
+653 STNETEEWNDKN

-675 VTTPKAKKSVRDFV
+675 VTTPKVKKSVRDFV

-704 CIKWRTTIE
+704 CIKWHTTIKN
-713 YVGKDVYYNLWKEN
+713 VGKDVYYTLWQEN
-727 RYPMTRYIS
+727 RYPMIRYIS
-736 EDVQCRDMVVKH
+736 EDVQCRDMVVKR
-748 FAEIISAVYNVEVS
+748 FAEIISAVYNVVVS
-762 PDYQTVI
+762 SDYQTVT

-783 HSLDGVSF
+783 HSLEGASF
-791 EEALDKYRE
+791 EEALDKFKQ

-850 DVPRTRVI
+850 DMPRTRVL

-872 IEQQRLKHSKAYAQ
+872 IEQQRLKHSKAYVQ
-886 WTKEEDQKLIE
+886 WTEDEDKKLIE
-897 LYSKGE
+897 LHAIGK
-903 TIEELCKIFA
+903 TIEELCKIFE
-913 RNKGAIK
+913 RNEGAIK

>member
-1 MNKNNSFRSS
+1 
-11 NFQLFFVNLSHILNV
+11 
-26 FIIHL
+26 
-31 KITPMLSTLKKYF
+31 MLSTLKRYF

-50 PMQEDIIRHILSN
+50 PLQENIIRHILSN
-63 KDCLV
+63 KDSLV

-128 DIAERANKGEYKLL
+128 DIAERAYRGEYKLL
-142 YVSPEKLMSE
+142 YVSPEKLLSK
-152 IQYGIFSNSHGTA
+152 IQYGILSNSCGTA
-165 PTGSLKV
+165 PAGSLKV

-180 HCISHWG
+180 HCISQWG
-187 HDFRPEYTQLGW
+187 HDFRPEYTQLGR

-225 QQLRLDKDETEE
+225 QQLRLDKDETGK
-237 VKIFISSFDRP
+237 VKIFISSFERP

-262 KLRFLLSLIA
+262 KLRFLFSLIA

-290 MVAEKLQEKG
+290 RVAEKLQENG

-311 AKERDDVQ
+311 ARERDDVQ
-319 EAFIK
+319 EAFING
-324 DEIDVVC
+324 EIDVVC

-393 DSGQQNINNEK
+393 ESGQQDINNEK

-423 NYFGETM
+423 NYFSETM
-430 DHNCENC
+430 DHDCYNC
-437 DVCKNPPQ
+437 DVCKNPPH

-495 GCGRDVIF
+495 GCGRDVQF

-517 YIEIDYKDNSHIKIT
+517 YIEIDYKDNSHIKIK

-540 KRKQALLATINRE
+540 KRKQAQLAIINRE

-559 RKQKELQQLHF
+559 RKQKERQQLHF
-570 EEQQTE
+570 EELQTE
-576 KTEDK
+576 MAEDK
-581 TLFENLRQ
+581 TLFENLRL

-595 SERSVPPY
+595 SERGVPPY
-603 VIFSD
+603 VVFSD

-644 KAIREYKGL
+644 KAIRVYKGL
-653 STNESEEWNNRN
+653 STNETEEWNDKN

-675 VTTPKAKKSVRDFV
+675 VTTPKVKKSVRDFV

-704 CIKWRTTIE
+704 CIKWHTTIKN
-713 YVGKDVYYNLWKEN
+713 VGKDVYYTLWQEN

-736 EDVQCRDMVVKH
+736 EDVQCRDMVVKR
-748 FAEIISAVYNVEVS
+748 FAEIISAVYNVVVS
-762 PDYQTVI
+762 SDYQTVT

-783 HSLDGVSF
+783 HSLEGASF
-791 EEALDKYRE
+791 EEALDKFKQ

-850 DVPRTRVI
+850 DMPRTRVL

-872 IEQQRLKHSKAYAQ
+872 IEQQRLKHSKAYVQ
-886 WTKEEDQKLIE
+886 WTEDEDKKLIE
-897 LYSKGE
+897 LHAIGK
-903 TIEELCKIFA
+903 TIEELCKIFE
-913 RNKGAIK
+913 RNEGAIK

>member
-1 MNKNNSFRSS
+1 
-11 NFQLFFVNLSHILNV
+11 
-26 FIIHL
+26 
-31 KITPMLSTLKKYF
+31 MLSTLKRYF

-50 PMQEDIIRHILSN
+50 PLQENIIRHILSN
-63 KDCLV
+63 KDSLV

-128 DIAERANKGEYKLL
+128 DIAERAYRGEYKLL
-142 YVSPEKLMSE
+142 YVSPEKLLSE
-152 IQYGIFSNSHGTA
+152 IQYGILSNSCGTA
-165 PTGSLKV
+165 PAGSLKV

-180 HCISHWG
+180 HCISQWG
-187 HDFRPEYTQLGW
+187 HDFRPEYTQLGR

-225 QQLRLDKDETEE
+225 QQLRLDKDETGK

-262 KLRFLLSLIA
+262 KLRFLFSLIA

-290 MVAEKLQEKG
+290 RVAEKLQENG

-319 EAFIK
+319 EAFIN

-393 DSGQQNINNEK
+393 ESGQQDINNEK

-423 NYFGETM
+423 NYFSETM
-430 DHNCENC
+430 DHDCYNC
-437 DVCKNPPQ
+437 DVCKNPPH

-495 GCGRDVIF
+495 GCGRDVQF

-540 KRKQALLATINRE
+540 KRKQAQLAIINRE

-559 RKQKELQQLHF
+559 RKQKERQQLHF
-570 EEQQTE
+570 EELQTE
-576 KTEDK
+576 MAEDK
-581 TLFENLRQ
+581 TLFENLRL

-595 SERSVPPY
+595 SERGVPPY
-603 VIFSD
+603 VVFSD

-653 STNESEEWNNRN
+653 STNETEEWNDKN

-675 VTTPKAKKSVRDFV
+675 VTTPKVKKSVRDFV

-704 CIKWRTTIE
+704 CIKWHTTIKN
-713 YVGKDVYYNLWKEN
+713 VGKDVYYTLWQEN

-736 EDVQCRDMVVKH
+736 EDVQCRDMVVKR
-748 FAEIISAVYNVEVS
+748 FAEIISAVHNVEVS

-791 EEALDKYRE
+791 EEALDKFRQ

-807 LPFATSGEYEC
+807 LPFASSGEYEC

-826 INHDI
+826 INLDI
-831 RPLTHTQYKEFEE
+831 RPLTHTQYKAYEE
-844 LMASYA
+844 LMSSYA
-850 DVPRTRVI
+850 NLSKTRVL
-858 WEKKKEQEKENMSY
+858 WEKKKEQGNMLNT
-872 IEQQRLKHSKAYAQ
+872 EQQDLIHSKAYAQ

-920 SRIKKLSQ
+920 SRIKKISQ

>member
-1 MNKNNSFRSS
+1 
-11 NFQLFFVNLSHILNV
+11 
-26 FIIHL
+26 
-31 KITPMLSTLKKYF
+31 MLSTLKRYF

-50 PMQEDIIRHILSN
+50 PLQENIIRHILSN
-63 KDCLV
+63 KDSLV

-128 DIAERANKGEYKLL
+128 DIAERAYRGEYKLL
-142 YVSPEKLMSE
+142 YVSPEKLLSE
-152 IQYGIFSNSHGTA
+152 IQYGILSNSCGTA
-165 PTGSLKV
+165 PAGSLKV

-180 HCISHWG
+180 HCISQWG
-187 HDFRPEYTQLGW
+187 HDFRPEYTQLGR
-199 LKELFPNVPVAA
+199 LKKLFPNVPVAA

-225 QQLRLDKDETEE
+225 QQLRLDKDETGK

-262 KLRFLLSLIA
+262 KLRFLFSLIA

-290 MVAEKLQEKG
+290 RVAEKLQENG

-319 EAFIK
+319 EAFIN

-393 DSGQQNINNEK
+393 ESGQQDINNEK

-423 NYFGETM
+423 NYFSETM
-430 DHNCENC
+430 DHDCYNC
-437 DVCKNPPQ
+437 DVCKNPPH

-495 GCGRDVIF
+495 GCGRDVQF

-540 KRKQALLATINRE
+540 KRKQAQLAIINRE

-559 RKQKELQQLHF
+559 RKQKERQQLHF
-570 EEQQTE
+570 EELQTE
-576 KTEDK
+576 MAEDK
-581 TLFENLRQ
+581 TLFENLRL

-595 SERSVPPY
+595 SERGVPPY
-603 VIFSD
+603 VVFSD

-653 STNESEEWNNRN
+653 STNETEEWNDKN

-675 VTTPKAKKSVRDFV
+675 VTTPKVKKSVRDFV

-704 CIKWRTTIE
+704 CIKWHTTIKN
-713 YVGKDVYYNLWKEN
+713 VGKDVYYTLWQEN

-736 EDVQCRDMVVKH
+736 EDVQCRDMVVKR
-748 FAEIISAVYNVEVS
+748 FAEIISAVYNVVVS
-762 PDYQTVI
+762 SDYQTVT

-783 HSLDGVSF
+783 HSLEGASF
-791 EEALDKYRE
+791 EEALDKFKQ

-850 DVPRTRVI
+850 DMPRTRVL

-872 IEQQRLKHSKAYAQ
+872 IEQQRLKHSKAYVQ
-886 WTKEEDQKLIE
+886 WTEDEDKKLIE
-897 LYSKGE
+897 LHAIGK
-903 TIEELCKIFA
+903 TIEELCKIFE

>member
-1 MNKNNSFRSS
+1 
-11 NFQLFFVNLSHILNV
+11 
-26 FIIHL
+26 
-31 KITPMLSTLKKYF
+31 MLSTLKRYF
-44 GYNSFR
+44 GYDSFR
-50 PMQEDIIRHILSN
+50 PLQENIIRHILNN

-128 DIAERANKGEYKLL
+128 DIAERAYRGEYKLL
-142 YVSPEKLMSE
+142 YVSPEKLLSE
-152 IQYGIFSNSHGTA
+152 IQHGIFCNSHGTE

-180 HCISHWG
+180 HCISQWG
-187 HDFRPEYTQLGW
+187 HDFRPEYTQLGK

-225 QQLRLDKDETEE
+225 QQLRLDKDETGE

-319 EAFIK
+319 EAFIN

-378 FYQVGDLITL
+378 FYQVGDLIML

-393 DSGQQNINNEK
+393 ESGQQNINNEK

-430 DHNCENC
+430 DHDCDNC
-437 DVCKNPPQ
+437 DVCKNPPR
-445 RFDGTILV
+445 RFNGTILV

-458 AIMRTQ
+458 AIMRTK

-503 KDWQDYLL
+503 KDSQDYLL

-532 SQGEDVLY
+532 SQGEEVLY
-540 KRKQALLATINRE
+540 KRKQAQLAIINRE

-559 RKQKELQQLHF
+559 RKQKERQQSQF

-576 KTEDK
+576 MAEDK

-595 SERSVPPY
+595 SERGVPPY

-625 GSISGVGTHKLE
+625 GSISGIGTHKLE

-653 STNESEEWNNRN
+653 STNETEEWNDKN

-704 CIKWRTTIE
+704 YIKWRTIIGN
-713 YVGKDVYYNLWKEN
+713 VSKDVYYTLWQEN

-736 EDVQCRDMVVKH
+736 EDVQCRDMVVKR

-783 HSLDGVSF
+783 HSLEGISF
-791 EEALDKYRE
+791 EEALDKFKQ

-850 DVPRTRVI
+850 DLPRTRVL

-872 IEQQRLKHSKAYAQ
+872 IEQQRLKHSKAYVQ
-886 WTKEEDQKLIE
+886 WTEDEDKKLIE
-897 LYSKGE
+897 LHAIGK

-913 RNKGAIK
+913 RNEGAIK

>member
-1 MNKNNSFRSS
+1 
-11 NFQLFFVNLSHILNV
+11 
-26 FIIHL
+26 
-31 KITPMLSTLKKYF
+31 MLSTLKRYF

-50 PMQEDIIRHILSN
+50 PLQENIIRHILSN
-63 KDCLV
+63 KDSLV

-128 DIAERANKGEYKLL
+128 DIAERAYRGEYKLL
-142 YVSPEKLMSE
+142 YVSPEKLLSE
-152 IQYGIFSNSHGTA
+152 IQYGILSNSCGTA
-165 PTGSLKV
+165 PAGSLKV

-180 HCISHWG
+180 HCISQWG
-187 HDFRPEYTQLGW
+187 HDFRPEYTQLGR

-225 QQLRLDKDETEE
+225 QQLRLDKDETGK

-262 KLRFLLSLIA
+262 KLRFLFSLIA

-290 MVAEKLQEKG
+290 RVAEKLQENG

-319 EAFIK
+319 EAFIN

-393 DSGQQNINNEK
+393 ESGQQDINNEK

-423 NYFGETM
+423 NYFSETM
-430 DHNCENC
+430 DHDCYNC
-437 DVCKNPPQ
+437 DVCKNPPH

-495 GCGRDVIF
+495 GCGRDVQF

-517 YIEIDYKDNSHIKIT
+517 YIEIDYKDNSHIKIK

-540 KRKQALLATINRE
+540 KRKQAQLAIINRE

-559 RKQKELQQLHF
+559 RKQKERQQLHF
-570 EEQQTE
+570 EELQTE
-576 KTEDK
+576 MAEDK
-581 TLFENLRQ
+581 TLFENLRL

-595 SERSVPPY
+595 SERGVPPY
-603 VIFSD
+603 VVFSD

-644 KAIREYKGL
+644 KAIRVYKGL
-653 STNESEEWNNRN
+653 STNETEEWNDKN

-675 VTTPKAKKSVRDFV
+675 VTTPKVKKSVRDFV

-704 CIKWRTTIE
+704 CIKWHTTIKN
-713 YVGKDVYYNLWKEN
+713 VGKDVYYTLWQEN

-736 EDVQCRDMVVKH
+736 EDVQCRDMVVKR
-748 FAEIISAVYNVEVS
+748 FAEIISAVYNVVVS
-762 PDYQTVI
+762 SDYQTVT

-783 HSLDGVSF
+783 HSLEGASF
-791 EEALDKYRE
+791 EEALDKFKQ

-818 SLRRWQQE
+818 SLCRWQQE

-850 DVPRTRVI
+850 DMPRTRVL

-872 IEQQRLKHSKAYAQ
+872 IEQQRLKHSKAYVQ
-886 WTKEEDQKLIE
+886 WTEDEDKKLIE
-897 LYSKGE
+897 LHAIGK
-903 TIEELCKIFA
+903 TIEELCKIFE
-913 RNKGAIK
+913 RNEGAIK

>member
-1 MNKNNSFRSS
+1 
-11 NFQLFFVNLSHILNV
+11 
-26 FIIHL
+26 
-31 KITPMLSTLKKYF
+31 MLSTLKRYF

-50 PMQEDIIRHILSN
+50 PLQENIIRHILSN

-128 DIAERANKGEYKLL
+128 DIAERAYRGEYKLL
-142 YVSPEKLMSE
+142 YVSPEKLLSE
-152 IQYGIFSNSHGTA
+152 IQHGIFSNSHGTE

-180 HCISHWG
+180 HCISQWG
-187 HDFRPEYTQLGW
+187 HDFRPEYTQLGK

-225 QQLRLDKDETEE
+225 QQLRLDKDETGE

-248 NLSLDVR
+248 NLSLDIR

-319 EAFIK
+319 EAFIN

-365 RGGRDGLPCETIL
+365 RGGRDGLPCETVL
-378 FYQVGDLITL
+378 FYQVGDLIML

-393 DSGQQNINNEK
+393 ESGQQNINNEK

-430 DHNCENC
+430 DHDCDNC
-437 DVCKNPPQ
+437 DICKNPPR

-458 AIMRTQ
+458 AIMRTK

-532 SQGEDVLY
+532 SQGEEVLY
-540 KRKQALLATINRE
+540 KRKQAQLAIINRE

-559 RKQKELQQLHF
+559 RKQKKERQQLHF
-570 EEQQTE
+570 EEQQTGM
-576 KTEDK
+576 TEDK
-581 TLFENLRQ
+581 NLFENLRQ

-595 SERSVPPY
+595 TERGVPPY

-637 SLGTIFV
+637 SLGTMFV
-644 KAIREYKGL
+644 KAIREYKEL
-653 STNESEEWNNRN
+653 STNETEEWNDKN

-675 VTTPKAKKSVRDFV
+675 VTTPKAKKSIRDFV

-713 YVGKDVYYNLWKEN
+713 NVGKDVYYTLWQEN

-736 EDVQCRDMVVKH
+736 KGVQCRDIVLKR
-748 FAEIISAVYNVEVS
+748 FAEIISAVYNVVVS

-783 HSLDGVSF
+783 HSLEGVSF
-791 EEALDKYRE
+791 EEALDKFRQ

-807 LPFATSGEYEC
+807 LPFAASGEYEC

-831 RPLTHTQYKEFEE
+831 RPLTHTQYKAYEE
-844 LMASYA
+844 LMSSYA
-850 DVPRTRVI
+850 DLPKTLVL
-858 WEKKKEQEKENMSY
+858 WEKKKEQEIKNMSY
-872 IEQQRLKHSKAYAQ
+872 IEQQRLKHSKAYVQ

-920 SRIKKLSQ
+920 SRIKKISQ

>member
-1 MNKNNSFRSS
+1 
-11 NFQLFFVNLSHILNV
+11 
-26 FIIHL
+26 
-31 KITPMLSTLKKYF
+31 MLSTLKRYF

-50 PMQEDIIRHILSN
+50 PLQENIIRHILSN
-63 KDCLV
+63 KDSLV

-128 DIAERANKGEYKLL
+128 DIAERAYRGEYKLL
-142 YVSPEKLMSE
+142 YVSPEKLLSE
-152 IQYGIFSNSHGTA
+152 IQYGILSNSCGTA
-165 PTGSLKV
+165 PAGSLKV

-180 HCISHWG
+180 HCISQWG
-187 HDFRPEYTQLGW
+187 HDFRPEYTQLGR

-225 QQLRLDKDETEE
+225 QQLRLDKDETGK

-262 KLRFLLSLIA
+262 KLRFLFSLIA

-290 MVAEKLQEKG
+290 RVAEKLQENG

-319 EAFIK
+319 EAFIN

-393 DSGQQNINNEK
+393 ESGQQDINNEK

-423 NYFGETM
+423 NYFSETM
-430 DHNCENC
+430 DHDCYNC
-437 DVCKNPPQ
+437 DVCKNPPH

-495 GCGRDVIF
+495 GCGRDVQF

-540 KRKQALLATINRE
+540 KRKQAQLAIINRE

-559 RKQKELQQLHF
+559 RKQKERQQLHF
-570 EEQQTE
+570 EELQTE
-576 KTEDK
+576 MAEDK
-581 TLFENLRQ
+581 TLFENLRL

-595 SERSVPPY
+595 SDRGVPPY
-603 VIFSD
+603 VVFSD

-653 STNESEEWNNRN
+653 STNETEEWNDKN

-675 VTTPKAKKSVRDFV
+675 VTTPKVKKSVRDFV

-704 CIKWRTTIE
+704 CIKWHTTIKN
-713 YVGKDVYYNLWKEN
+713 VGKDVYYTLWQEN
-727 RYPMTRYIS
+727 RYPMIRYIS
-736 EDVQCRDMVVKH
+736 EDVQCRDMVVKR
-748 FAEIISAVYNVEVS
+748 FAEIISAVYNVVVS
-762 PDYQTVI
+762 SDYQTVT

-783 HSLDGVSF
+783 HSLEGASF
-791 EEALDKYRE
+791 EEALDKFKQ

-850 DVPRTRVI
+850 DMPRTRVL

-872 IEQQRLKHSKAYAQ
+872 IEQQRLKHSKAYVQ
-886 WTKEEDQKLIE
+886 WTEDEDKKLIE
-897 LYSKGE
+897 LHAIGK
-903 TIEELCKIFA
+903 TIEELCKIFE
-913 RNKGAIK
+913 RNEGAIK

>member
-1 MNKNNSFRSS
+1 
-11 NFQLFFVNLSHILNV
+11 
-26 FIIHL
+26 
-31 KITPMLSTLKKYF
+31 MLSTLKRYF

-50 PMQEDIIRHILSN
+50 PLQENIIRHILSN
-63 KDCLV
+63 KDSLV

-128 DIAERANKGEYKLL
+128 DIAERAYRGEYKLL
-142 YVSPEKLMSE
+142 YVSPEKLLSE
-152 IQYGIFSNSHGTA
+152 IQYGILSNSCGTA
-165 PTGSLKV
+165 PAGSLKV

-180 HCISHWG
+180 HCISQWG
-187 HDFRPEYTQLGW
+187 HDFRPEYTQLGR
-199 LKELFPNVPVAA
+199 LKDLFPNVPVAA

-225 QQLRLDKDETEE
+225 QQLRLDKDETGK

-262 KLRFLLSLIA
+262 KLRFLFSLIA

-311 AKERDDVQ
+311 ANERDDVQ
-319 EAFIK
+319 EAFIN
-324 DEIDVVC
+324 DEINVVC

-423 NYFGETM
+423 NYFSETM
-430 DHNCENC
+430 DHDCYNC
-437 DVCKNPPQ
+437 DVCKNPPH

-495 GCGRDVIF
+495 GCGRDVQF

-540 KRKQALLATINRE
+540 KRKQAQLAIINRE

-559 RKQKELQQLHF
+559 RKQKERQQLHF
-570 EEQQTE
+570 EELQTE
-576 KTEDK
+576 MAEDK
-581 TLFENLRQ
+581 TLFENLRL

-595 SERSVPPY
+595 SERGVPPY
-603 VIFSD
+603 VVFSD

-653 STNESEEWNNRN
+653 STNETEEWNDKN

-675 VTTPKAKKSVRDFV
+675 VTTPKVKKSVRDFV

-704 CIKWRTTIE
+704 CIKWHTTIKN
-713 YVGKDVYYNLWKEN
+713 VGKDVYYTLWQEN

-736 EDVQCRDMVVKH
+736 EDVQCRDMVVKR
-748 FAEIISAVYNVEVS
+748 FAEIISAVYNVVVS
-762 PDYQTVI
+762 SDYQTVT

-783 HSLDGVSF
+783 HSLEGASF
-791 EEALDKYRE
+791 EEALDKFKQ

-818 SLRRWQQE
+818 SLCRWQQE

-850 DVPRTRVI
+850 DMPRTRVL

-872 IEQQRLKHSKAYAQ
+872 IEQQRLKHSKAYVQ
-886 WTKEEDQKLIE
+886 WTEDEDKKLIE
-897 LYSKGE
+897 LHAMGK
-903 TIEELCKIFA
+903 TIEELCKIFE
-913 RNKGAIK
+913 RNEGSIK
-920 SRIKKLSQ
+920 SRIKKISQ

>member
-1 MNKNNSFRSS
+1 
-11 NFQLFFVNLSHILNV
+11 
-26 FIIHL
+26 
-31 KITPMLSTLKKYF
+31 MLSTLKRYF

-50 PMQEDIIRHILSN
+50 PLQENIIRHILSN
-63 KDCLV
+63 KDSLV

-128 DIAERANKGEYKLL
+128 DIAERAYRGEYKLL
-142 YVSPEKLMSE
+142 YVSPEKLLSK
-152 IQYGIFSNSHGTA
+152 IQYGILSNSCGTA
-165 PTGSLKV
+165 PAGSLKV

-180 HCISHWG
+180 HCISQWG
-187 HDFRPEYTQLGW
+187 HDFRPEYTQLGR

-225 QQLRLDKDETEE
+225 QQLRLDKDETGK
-237 VKIFISSFDRP
+237 VKIFISSFERP

-262 KLRFLLSLIA
+262 KLRFLFSLIA

-290 MVAEKLQEKG
+290 RVAEKLQENG

-311 AKERDDVQ
+311 ARERDDVQ
-319 EAFIK
+319 EAFIN

-393 DSGQQNINNEK
+393 ESGQQDINNEK
-404 LDRMQEYA
+404 LDRMQENA

-423 NYFGETM
+423 NYFSETM
-430 DHNCENC
+430 DHDCYNC
-437 DVCKNPPQ
+437 DVCKNPPH

-495 GCGRDVIF
+495 GCGRDVQF

-517 YIEIDYKDNSHIKIT
+517 YIEIDYKDNSHIKIK

-540 KRKQALLATINRE
+540 KRKQAQLAIINRE

-559 RKQKELQQLHF
+559 RKQKERQQLHF
-570 EEQQTE
+570 EELQTE
-576 KTEDK
+576 MAEDK
-581 TLFENLRQ
+581 TLFENLRL

-595 SERSVPPY
+595 SERGVPPY
-603 VIFSD
+603 VVFSD

-644 KAIREYKGL
+644 KAIRVYKGL
-653 STNESEEWNNRN
+653 STNETEEWNDKN

-675 VTTPKAKKSVRDFV
+675 VTTPKVKKSVRDFV

-704 CIKWRTTIE
+704 CIKWHTTIKN
-713 YVGKDVYYNLWKEN
+713 VGKDVYYTLWQEN

-736 EDVQCRDMVVKH
+736 EDVQCRDMVVKR
-748 FAEIISAVYNVEVS
+748 FAEIISAVYNVVVS
-762 PDYQTVI
+762 SDYQTVT

-783 HSLDGVSF
+783 HSLEGASF
-791 EEALDKYRE
+791 EEALDKFKQ

-850 DVPRTRVI
+850 DMPRTRVL

-872 IEQQRLKHSKAYAQ
+872 IEQQRLKHSKAYVQ
-886 WTKEEDQKLIE
+886 WTEDEDKKLIE
-897 LYSKGE
+897 LHAIGK
-903 TIEELCKIFA
+903 TIEELCKIFE
-913 RNKGAIK
+913 RNEGAIK

>member
-1 MNKNNSFRSS
+1 MQS
-11 NFQLFFVNLSHILNV
+11 IL
-26 FIIHL
+26 
-31 KITPMLSTLKKYF
+31 KRYF

-50 PMQEDIIRHILSN
+50 PLQENIIRHILSN

-128 DIAERANKGEYKLL
+128 DIAERAYRGEYKLL
-142 YVSPEKLMSE
+142 YVSPEKLLSE
-152 IQYGIFSNSHGTA
+152 IQYGIFSNSCGTE

-180 HCISHWG
+180 HCISQWG
-187 HDFRPEYTQLGW
+187 HDFRPEYTQLGK

-225 QQLRLDKDETEE
+225 QQLRLDKDETGE

-262 KLRFLLSLIA
+262 KLRFLLSLID

-311 AKERDDVQ
+311 AKERDNVQ
-319 EAFIK
+319 EAFIN

-430 DHNCENC
+430 DHDCDNC

-458 AIMRTQ
+458 AIMRTK
-464 QQVGFK
+464 QQVGFR

-495 GCGRDVIF
+495 GCGRDVHF

-532 SQGEDVLY
+532 SQGEEVLY
-540 KRKQALLATINRE
+540 KRKQAQLAFINRE

-559 RKQKELQQLHF
+559 RKQKERQQLQF
-570 EEQQTE
+570 EELQTE
-576 KTEDK
+576 MTEDK

-595 SERSVPPY
+595 SKRGVPPY

-614 AIVQPITYIAF
+614 AIIQPITYIAF

-653 STNESEEWNNRN
+653 STDETEEWNDTD
-665 INKDIEIKDS
+665 IKKDVDIKES
-675 VTTPKAKKSVRDFV
+675 VATPKAKKSVRDFV
-689 TFNGTEYHI
+689 TLNGTEYHI

-704 CIKWRTTIE
+704 CIKWRTAI
-713 YVGKDVYYNLWKEN
+713 GNASKDVYYTLWQEN

-736 EDVQCRDMVVKH
+736 EDVQYRDLVVKR

-762 PDYQTVI
+762 QDYQTVI

-783 HSLDGVSF
+783 HSLEGVSF
-791 EEALDKYRE
+791 EEALDKFRQ

-807 LPFATSGEYEC
+807 LPFAASSEYEC

-850 DVPRTRVI
+850 DLPRTRVL

-872 IEQQRLKHSKAYAQ
+872 IEQQRLKHSKAYVQ
-886 WTKEEDQKLIE
+886 WTEDEDKKLIE
-897 LYSKGE
+897 LHAIGK

-913 RNKGAIK
+913 RNEGAIK